1 MRRPV
6 HDRAPLP
13 YSEILRVIG
22 RYIDRFNLSEIRI
35 LETDEG
41 IVLQGLVA
49 QGDKMG
55 ERITYEVTAEDV
67 EDLLQDAYAERG
79 RKIVG

>member
-6 HDRAPLP
+6 HDRVPIS
-13 YSEILRVIG
+13 YSELLRVIG
-22 RYIDRFNLSEIRI
+22 RYIDRFSLSEVRI

-41 IVLQGLVA
+41 IVLQGMVM
-49 QGDKMG
+49 QGDKVG
-55 ERITYEVTAEDV
+55 ERITYEVTTEDV